1 MATLHGLPASGTV
14 MMVSVKPSFDPQA
27 GSVYEV
33 EFVGGRNEIR
43 LATVGWG
50 QSGAR
55 VRVDESGPLSR
66 ALVVWSGTN
75 RNPSDPSG
83 TIGSETPV
91 DRYETRTDLLEVSLF
106 SLPLV
111 AAEAA
116 RFAATF
122 PERGSMA
129 LYRSEIE
136 TAARNGDPLPIS
148 GTLFPIAA
156 KLYLKIARGEES
168 FTNTRVSLMRVR
180 SYSAIYTG
188 QRRLVAIP
196 PIYRTSTLVQYETIP
211 QAVVGKLPAD
221 PLPQETPAGGVW
233 GWKVMD
239 ESSSYSPRENKFE
252 ERTTWTFAA
261 WDSDIYPVL

>member
-14 MMVSVKPSFDPQA
+14 MSGPARQSFDPQA
-27 GSVYEV
+27 GQVYEV
-33 EFVGGRNEIR
+33 EYYGGRNEIR
-43 LATVGWG
+43 LATTAWMQG
-50 QSGAR
+50 GAK
-55 VRVDESGPLSR
+55 VRIDESGPLSK
-66 ALVVWSGTN
+66 ALVLWSV
-75 RNPSDPSG
+75 NPSNAAG
-83 TIGSETPV
+83 TEIPV

-116 RFAATF
+116 RYSVAF
-122 PERGSMA
+122 GSGVSAA
-129 LYRSEIE
+129 LYRSQIE
-136 TAARNGDPLPIS
+136 TAARSGDPLPFS

-156 KLYLKIARGEES
+156 KLYLKIARGEDS
-168 FTNTRVSLMRVR
+168 FRTTSVSLMRVR

-196 PIYRTSTLVQYETIP
+196 PIYRTSTLVQYESIP

-221 PLPQETPAGGVW
+221 PLPQDTPAGGVW

-239 ESSSYSPRENKFE
+239 ESSSYSPKENKFE